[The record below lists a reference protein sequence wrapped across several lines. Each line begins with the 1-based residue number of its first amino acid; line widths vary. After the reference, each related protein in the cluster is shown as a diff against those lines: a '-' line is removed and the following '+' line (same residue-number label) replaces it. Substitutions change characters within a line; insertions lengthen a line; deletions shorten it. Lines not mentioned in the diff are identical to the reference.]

1 MTARLDLRFARV
13 AAERRPA
20 LLTFIMAGDPD
31 SKMSSAILAALPG
44 AGADIVELG
53 MPFSDPIADGPA
65 IQGAGRR
72 ALQANQTLRAT
83 LRMAEQF
90 RVTDPDTPLILM
102 GYYNPIY
109 VYGVETFLEDAKAA
123 GVDGLIVVDCP
134 PEEDDEICLPARR
147 AGLAF
152 VRLIAPTTSESRLP
166 AILENASGFVYFVSI
181 TGVTGAAAPDVKQV
195 AEAVTRLKRRTDLPV
210 AVGFGVKNAESA
222 RAIAET
228 ADGVVVGTSLVEAIR
243 LSLDSGAATSST
255 VAAATELV
263 NKLAQGVRA
272 AAK

>member
-1 MTARLDLRFARV
+1 MTARLDLRFRQL
-13 AAERRPA
+13 AAERRAA
-20 LLTFIMAGDPD
+20 LVPYIMAGDPD
-31 SKMSSAILAALPG
+31 AETSSAILAALPA

-65 IQGAGRR
+65 IQRAGRR
-72 ALQANQTLRAT
+72 ALKANQTLPAT
-83 LRMAEQF
+83 LGIVKKF
-90 RVTDPDTPLILM
+90 RAGDPDTPLILM

-109 VYGVETFLEDAKAA
+109 IYGVEAFLRDAKAA

-152 VRLIAPTTSESRLP
+152 VRLVAPTTSEDRLP
-166 AILENASGFVYFVSI
+166 VILDNAAGFVYFVSI

-195 AEAVTRLKRRTDLPV
+195 AESVARLKRRTDLPV
-210 AVGFGVKNAESA
+210 AVGFGVKNAKSA

-228 ADGVVVGTSLVEAIR
+228 ADGVAVGTSVIEAIR
-243 LSLDSGAATSST
+243 LSLDGGAATSST
-255 VAAATELV
+255 VAAVTELV